1 MTAETEPQ
9 PRSVPTPYGRAC
21 SVCSHPELPEIDA
34 ALSEGVEI
42 VRLVRRFSLGRDALY
57 RHVRL
62 HLGPALR
69 EHLSSSP
76 EFSAA
81 TLVERIA
88 DIANSARAARVEA
101 YGIGNRPEGI
111 RAGDAELRALAVLSD
126 RFKVGSDE
134 VAAQVSEAAAIARAV
149 RSVAANRPE
158 LGEALALAFETDDRP
173 DLADEMRTVAAEM
186 RRKFLETTSREALTA

>member
-1 MTAETEPQ
+1 MTE
-9 PRSVPTPYGRAC
+9 PRSVSIPYGRAC
-21 SVCSHPELPEIDA
+21 SVCSHPELPDIDA

-42 VRLVRRFSLGRDALY
+42 ARLVRRFSLGRDALY

-62 HLGPALR
+62 HLAPALR
-69 EHLSSSP
+69 EHLGSSP
-76 EFSAA
+76 DFSAA

-134 VAAQVSEAAAIARAV
+134 VAAQVSEAAALGRAFRAV
-149 RSVAANRPE
+149 AGQRPE
-158 LGEALALAFETDDRP
+158 LGEALALAFEADDRP
-173 DLADEMRTVAAEM
+173 DLADEVRTVAAKV
-186 RRKFLETTSREALTA
+186 RRKYLETMSREALRT